1 MEILFQKIPDI
12 YKDTRKLTDK
22 IWFKSVSIETQI
34 FCITFTPLT
43 DKVVKVLIRWAS
55 VIQKD
60 LPNNNSQVIWIVI
73 LRETLRLTG
82 ADIILP
88 FLTNT
93 NK

>member
-73 LRETLRLTG
+73 LRETLR
-82 ADIILP
+82 AEWSWYNYA
-88 FLTNT
+88 FLDN